1 MHAADSQAASAPL
14 PPGGSGRFRG
24 PLPPASGLLPGRFR
38 LGFRRVY
45 NLVADLVPGVLSNPR
60 MHDPPELITDDKF
73 CLQVT

>member
-24 PLPPASGLLPGRFR
+24 ALPPASGLLPGRFR

-45 NLVADLVPGVLSNPR
+45 NLVADLVPGVLSKPPR
-60 MHDPPELITDDKF
+60 LVDAFDFK
-73 CLQVT
+73 